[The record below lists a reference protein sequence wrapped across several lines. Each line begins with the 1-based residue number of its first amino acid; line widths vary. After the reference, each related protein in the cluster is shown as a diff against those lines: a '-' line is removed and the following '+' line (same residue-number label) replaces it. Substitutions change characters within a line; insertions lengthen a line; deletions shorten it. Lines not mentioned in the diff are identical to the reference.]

1 MNKIMHLLIIA
12 ILFQSCQK
20 ADVNETSLKTLD
32 KVLADTSFIT
42 AKEKKLDSL
51 KRLVNN
57 TTDPFIKYETFNK
70 IIDGYLWYRSDST
83 YAYIEKN
90 MKIAEVLHN
99 SKMSDQITLTYSIM
113 LSTSGLLN
121 ESSQILKKINRQ
133 RLDKSLLRDYYYA
146 QERFNY
152 VSSEISH
159 DNYYTPLYKK
169 QGEIYQDSVR
179 STYHENSIEYN
190 KYTASQMVIAGE
202 HLKARDLLE
211 KTIPSLNKPTRFAAM
226 IYFDLA
232 EIYKR
237 LKNDKLYEYYL
248 IQASIVDRQ
257 IPVKENAAIKE
268 LAFYLYKN
276 KRQDIDR
283 ANLYIQSALD
293 DARFYN
299 NRQRILQIA
308 EKLPLIVNAFQE
320 KRRRENIHLKY
331 SIIVISI
338 LSIFITFS
346 LIFIYRQV
354 GQLRQARL
362 AVDGLNNELQ
372 FSNNELQQLN
382 SKLHHANET
391 REENVG
397 LFMDLC
403 SSYISKLDNYK
414 QIVKSKII
422 NNKINDLLKN
432 IDSQQFAKSDK
443 NDFFASFDRSVLS
456 LFPNFVENVNKLLK
470 EDSQLQLKKGEI
482 LNTELRVLAL
492 IRLGIDSSN
501 KIASFLYYS
510 PQTIYNYRVKMKN
523 SSRFVRED
531 FEQQIKNM

>member
-1 MNKIMHLLIIA
+1 MYKIIYLLILA

-20 ADVNETSLKTLD
+20 ADVNDKYLKTLD
-32 KVLADTSFIT
+32 KILADKSIIT
-42 AKEKKLDSL
+42 AKENKLESL
-51 KRLVNN
+51 KNLANESS
-57 TTDPFIKYETFNK
+57 DPIIKYEIYNK
-70 IIDGYLWYRSDST
+70 IIAGYLWYRSDSA

-90 MKIAEVLHN
+90 MKIVEVLNN
-99 SKMSDQITLTYSIM
+99 SKMSDQLTLTYSTM

-133 RLDKSLLRDYYYA
+133 SLDKSLLRDYYYA
-146 QERFNY
+146 QERFYY
-152 VSSEISH
+152 VSSEINH
-159 DNYYTPLYKK
+159 DNNYTPLYKK
-169 QGEIYQDSVR
+169 QGESYQDSVR
-179 STYHENSIEYN
+179 STYPENSIEYN
-190 KYTASQMVIAGE
+190 KYTASLLINDGE
-202 HLKARDLLE
+202 NIKARDILE
-211 KTIPSLNKPTRFAAM
+211 KTIPRLKKPTRFAAM

-232 EIYKR
+232 EIYKK
-237 LKNDKLYEYYL
+237 LKNDRLYEYYL

-257 IPVKENAAIKE
+257 IPCKENAAIKE

-276 KRQDIDR
+276 KAQNIDR
-283 ANLYIQSALD
+283 ANLYIKSALD

-299 NRQRILQIA
+299 NRQRILQIS

-320 KRRRENIHLKY
+320 KRNRENIHLKY
-331 SIIVISI
+331 SIIAISI
-338 LSIFITFS
+338 LSILITFS

-354 GQLRQARL
+354 RQLRKARL
-362 AVDGLNNELQ
+362 VVDRLNNELQ
-372 FSNNELQQLN
+372 LSNKELQQLN
-382 SKLHHANET
+382 SKLYHANET
-391 REENVG
+391 REENIG

-403 SSYISKLDNYK
+403 SSYINKHDSYK

-443 NDFFASFDRSVLS
+443 NDFFVSFDRSVLS
-456 LFPNFVENVNKLLK
+456 LFPNFVENVNKLMK

-482 LNTELRVLAL
+482 LNSELRVLAL

-501 KIASFLYYS
+501 KIASFLHYS

-523 SSRFVRED
+523 SSLFVRED

>member
-1 MNKIMHLLIIA
+1 MKNIMYLLIIV

-20 ADVNETSLKTLD
+20 ADVNNRSLKTLD
-32 KVLADTSFIT
+32 KVLTDNSMIA
-42 AKEKKLDSL
+42 AKENKLDSL
-51 KRLVNN
+51 KRLVND
-57 TTDPFIKYETFNK
+57 TSDPFIKYETYNQ
-70 IIDGYLWYRSDST
+70 IIDGYLWYRSDSA
-83 YAYIEKN
+83 YAYIEKS
-90 MKIAEVLHN
+90 MKIAKVLDN
-99 SKMSDQITLTYSIM
+99 SKMSNQLTLTYSIM

-146 QERFNY
+146 QERFYY
-152 VSSEISH
+152 VSSEFSH

-169 QGEIYQDSVR
+169 QERIYQDSVR
-179 STYHENSIEYN
+179 STYLENSVEYN
-190 KYTASQMVIAGE
+190 KYTANLMVNAGE
-202 HLKARDLLE
+202 YLKARDLLE

-226 IYFDLA
+226 IYYDLA
-232 EIYKR
+232 GIYKI
-237 LKNDKLYEYYL
+237 LKNDRLYEYYL

-257 IPVKENAAIKE
+257 IPTKENAAIKD

-276 KRQDIDR
+276 KLQDIDR
-283 ANLYIQSALD
+283 ANLYIQSALN

-299 NRQRILQIA
+299 NRQRILQIS

-320 KRRRENIHLKY
+320 KSSRENIHLKY

-338 LSIFITFS
+338 LSIFITCS

-354 GQLRQARL
+354 RQLRKARL
-362 AVDGLNNELQ
+362 AVDWLNNELQ
-372 FSNNELQQLN
+372 FYNNELQQLN

-397 LFMDLC
+397 FFMDLC
-403 SSYISKLDNYK
+403 SSYINKLDDYK

-422 NNKINDLLKN
+422 NNRINDLLKN

-443 NDFFASFDRSVLS
+443 NDFFVSFDRAVLS
-456 LFPNFVENVNKLLK
+456 LFPNFVDNVNKLMK

-482 LNTELRVLAL
+482 LNSELRVLAL
-492 IRLGIDSSN
+492 IRLGIDSSS
-501 KIASFLYYS
+501 KIASFLHYS
-510 PQTIYNYRVKMKN
+510 PQTIYNYRVKLKK

>member
-1 MNKIMHLLIIA
+1 MYKIIYLLILA

-20 ADVNETSLKTLD
+20 ADVNDKYLKTLD
-32 KVLADTSFIT
+32 KILADKSIIT
-42 AKEKKLDSL
+42 AKENKLESL
-51 KRLVNN
+51 KNLANESS
-57 TTDPFIKYETFNK
+57 DPIIKYEIYNK
-70 IIDGYLWYRSDST
+70 IIAGYLWYRSDSA

-90 MKIAEVLHN
+90 MKIVEVLNN
-99 SKMSDQITLTYSIM
+99 SKMSDQLTLTYSTM

-133 RLDKSLLRDYYYA
+133 SLDKSLLRDYYYA
-146 QERFNY
+146 QERFYY
-152 VSSEISH
+152 VSSEINH
-159 DNYYTPLYKK
+159 DNNYTPLYKK
-169 QGEIYQDSVR
+169 QGESYQDSVR
-179 STYHENSIEYN
+179 STYPENSIEYN
-190 KYTASQMVIAGE
+190 KYTATLLINDGE
-202 HLKARDLLE
+202 NIKARDILE
-211 KTIPSLNKPTRFAAM
+211 KTIPRLKKPTRFAAM

-232 EIYKR
+232 EIYKK
-237 LKNDKLYEYYL
+237 LKNDRLYEYYL

-257 IPVKENAAIKE
+257 IPCKENAAIKE

-276 KRQDIDR
+276 KAQNIDR
-283 ANLYIQSALD
+283 ANLYIKSALD

-299 NRQRILQIA
+299 NRQRILQIS

-320 KRRRENIHLKY
+320 KRNRENIHLKY
-331 SIIVISI
+331 SIIAISI
-338 LSIFITFS
+338 LSILITFS

-354 GQLRQARL
+354 RQLQKARL
-362 AVDGLNNELQ
+362 VVDRLNNELQ
-372 FSNNELQQLN
+372 LSNKELQQLN
-382 SKLHHANET
+382 SKLYHANET
-391 REENVG
+391 REENIG

-403 SSYISKLDNYK
+403 SSYINKHDSYK

-443 NDFFASFDRSVLS
+443 NDFFVSFDRSVLS
-456 LFPNFVENVNKLLK
+456 LFPNFVENVNKLMK
-470 EDSQLQLKKGEI
+470 EDSQLELKKGEI
-482 LNTELRVLAL
+482 LNSELRVLAL

-501 KIASFLYYS
+501 KIASFLHYS

-523 SSRFVRED
+523 SSLFVRED

>member
-1 MNKIMHLLIIA
+1 MYLVIIM

-20 ADVNETSLKTLD
+20 ADVNDRFLKTLD
-32 KVLADTSFIT
+32 KVLADTSMIT
-42 AKEKKLDSL
+42 AKEKTLDSL
-51 KRLVNN
+51 KRLVND
-57 TTDPFIKYETFNK
+57 TSDPILKYETYNK
-70 IIDGYLWYRSDST
+70 IIAGYLWYRADSA

-90 MKIAEVLHN
+90 MKIAQVSHN
-99 SKMSDQITLTYSIM
+99 SKMSDQIILTYSIM

-121 ESSQILKKINRQ
+121 ESSQILKKIDRQ

-146 QERFNY
+146 QERFYY
-152 VSSEISH
+152 VSSEFSH
-159 DNYYTPLYKK
+159 DNYYTPLYKR
-169 QGEIYQDSVR
+169 QEQTYQDSVR
-179 STYHENSIEYN
+179 STYPKNSIEYN
-190 KYTASQMVIAGE
+190 KYTANLMVNAGE
-202 HLKARDLLE
+202 YLKARDLLK
-211 KTIPSLNKPTRFAAM
+211 KTIPGLNKPTRFAAM
-226 IYFDLA
+226 VYYDLA
-232 EIYKR
+232 GIYKV

-257 IPVKENAAIKE
+257 IPTKENAAIKE

-276 KRQDIDR
+276 KLQDIDR
-283 ANLYIQSALD
+283 ANLYIQSALA

-299 NRQRILQIA
+299 NRQRILQIS

-320 KRRRENIHLKY
+320 KRSKENRHLKY

-338 LSIFITFS
+338 LSIFITWS

-354 GQLRQARL
+354 IQLRKARL
-362 AVDGLNNELQ
+362 AVDRLNNELQ
-372 FSNNELQQLN
+372 FYNNELQHLN
-382 SKLHHANET
+382 NKLHYANET
-391 REENVG
+391 REENIG

-403 SSYISKLDNYK
+403 SSYINKLDDYK

-422 NNKINDLLKN
+422 NNRINDLLKN

-443 NDFFASFDRSVLS
+443 NDFFVNFDRSVLS
-456 LFPNFVENVNKLLK
+456 LFPNFVENVNKLMK
-470 EDSQLQLKKGEI
+470 EDSQFQLKKGEI
-482 LNTELRVLAL
+482 LNSELRVLAL

-501 KIASFLYYS
+501 KIASFLHYS

-531 FEQQIKNM
+531 FEQQLKNMLEVQ

>member
-1 MNKIMHLLIIA
+1 MYLLIIV
-12 ILFQSCQK
+12 ILIQSCQK
-20 ADVNETSLKTLD
+20 ADINETSLKNLD
-32 KVLADTSFIT
+32 KVLADTSIIT

-57 TTDPFIKYETFNK
+57 TSDPFIKYETYNQ
-70 IIDGYLWYRSDST
+70 IIDGYLWYRADSA
-83 YAYIEKN
+83 YAYIKKN
-90 MKIAEVLHN
+90 MKIAEVSHN
-99 SKMSDQITLTYSIM
+99 SKMSDQITLSYSIM

-133 RLDKSLLRDYYYA
+133 RLDKSLLRYYYYA
-146 QERFNY
+146 QERFY
-152 VSSEISH
+152 SVSSVFSY
-159 DNYYTPLYKK
+159 DNDYTPLYKK
-169 QGEIYQDSVR
+169 QGQIYQDSVR
-179 STYHENSIEYN
+179 STYPENSIEYN
-190 KYTASQMVIAGE
+190 KYTASLMVNAGE
-202 HLKARDLLE
+202 YLKARDLLE
-211 KTIPSLNKPTRFAAM
+211 ETIPSLNKPTRFSAM
-226 IYFDLA
+226 IYYDLA
-232 EIYKR
+232 GIYKM
-237 LKNDKLYEYYL
+237 LKNDSLYEYYL

-257 IPVKENAAIKE
+257 IPTKENAAIKE

-276 KRQDIDR
+276 KLQDIDR

-299 NRQRILQIA
+299 NRLRILQIS

-320 KRRRENIHLKY
+320 KRSRENIHLKY

-338 LSIFITFS
+338 LSIFITCS

-354 GQLRQARL
+354 RQLRKARL
-362 AVDGLNNELQ
+362 AVDGLNNELL
-372 FSNNELQQLN
+372 FYNNELQQLN

-391 REENVG
+391 REENIG

-403 SSYISKLDNYK
+403 SSYINKLDNYK

-456 LFPNFVENVNKLLK
+456 LFPNFVENVNKLMK

-482 LNTELRVLAL
+482 LNSELRVLAL

>member
-1 MNKIMHLLIIA
+1 MYKIIYLLILA

-20 ADVNETSLKTLD
+20 ADVNDKYLKTLD
-32 KVLADTSFIT
+32 KILADKSIIT
-42 AKEKKLDSL
+42 AKENKLESL
-51 KRLVNN
+51 KNLANESS
-57 TTDPFIKYETFNK
+57 DPIIKYEIYNK
-70 IIDGYLWYRSDST
+70 IIAGYLWYRSDSA

-90 MKIAEVLHN
+90 MKIVEVLNN
-99 SKMSDQITLTYSIM
+99 SKMSDQLTLTYSTM

-133 RLDKSLLRDYYYA
+133 SLDKSLLRDYYYA
-146 QERFNY
+146 QERFYY
-152 VSSEISH
+152 VSSEINH
-159 DNYYTPLYKK
+159 DNNYTPLYKK
-169 QGEIYQDSVR
+169 QGESYQDSVR
-179 STYHENSIEYN
+179 STYPENSIEYN
-190 KYTASQMVIAGE
+190 KYTATLLINDGE
-202 HLKARDLLE
+202 NIKARDILE
-211 KTIPSLNKPTRFAAM
+211 KTIPRLKKPTRFAAM

-232 EIYKR
+232 EIYKK
-237 LKNDKLYEYYL
+237 LKNDRLYEYYL

-257 IPVKENAAIKE
+257 IPCKENAAIKE

-276 KRQDIDR
+276 KAQNIDR
-283 ANLYIQSALD
+283 ANLYIKSALD

-299 NRQRILQIA
+299 NRQRILQIS

-320 KRRRENIHLKY
+320 KRNRENIHLKY
-331 SIIVISI
+331 SIIAISI
-338 LSIFITFS
+338 LSILITFS

-354 GQLRQARL
+354 RQLRKARL
-362 AVDGLNNELQ
+362 VVDRLNNELQ
-372 FSNNELQQLN
+372 LSNKELQQLN
-382 SKLHHANET
+382 SKLYHANET
-391 REENVG
+391 REENIG

-403 SSYISKLDNYK
+403 SSYINKHDSYK

-443 NDFFASFDRSVLS
+443 NDFFVSFDRSVLS
-456 LFPNFVENVNKLLK
+456 LFPNFVENVNKLMK
-470 EDSQLQLKKGEI
+470 EDSQLELKKGEI
-482 LNTELRVLAL
+482 LNSELRVLAL

-501 KIASFLYYS
+501 KIASFLHYS

-523 SSRFVRED
+523 SSLFVRED

>member
-1 MNKIMHLLIIA
+1 MHKIIYLII
-12 ILFQSCQK
+12 IILLFQSCQK

-32 KVLADTSFIT
+32 KILADSSIIAT
-42 AKEKKLDSL
+42 KENKLDSL
-51 KRLVNN
+51 KRFLND
-57 TTDPFIKYETFNK
+57 TEDPLLKYKNYNK
-70 IIDGYLWYRSDST
+70 IIDGYLWYRSDSA

-99 SKMSDQITLTYSIM
+99 SKMSDQLTLTYSIM

-133 RLDKSLLRDYYYA
+133 RLDKTLLRDYYYA
-146 QERFNY
+146 QERFYY
-152 VSSEISH
+152 VSSEFSH

-169 QGEIYQDSVR
+169 QELTYKDSVR
-179 STYHENSIEYN
+179 STYPKNSIEYN
-190 KYTASQMVIAGE
+190 KYTANLMVNAGKY
-202 HLKARDLLE
+202 LKARDLLE

-232 EIYKR
+232 EIYKI
-237 LKNDKLYEYYL
+237 LKNYRLYEYYL

-257 IPVKENAAIKE
+257 IPTKENAAIKE

-276 KRQDIDR
+276 KLQDIDR
-283 ANLYIQSALD
+283 ANLYIQSALA

-299 NRQRILQIA
+299 NRQRILQIS

-320 KRRRENIHLKY
+320 KRSKENRHLKY

-338 LSIFITFS
+338 LSIFITWS
-346 LIFIYRQV
+346 LIFSYRQV
-354 GQLRQARL
+354 IKLRKARL
-362 AVDGLNNELQ
+362 EEDRLNNELQ
-372 FSNNELQQLN
+372 FYNNELQQLN
-382 SKLHHANET
+382 SKLHYANET

-403 SSYISKLDNYK
+403 SAYINKLDDYK

-422 NNKINDLLKN
+422 NNRINDLLKN
-432 IDSQQFAKSDK
+432 IDSQQFAKSDR
-443 NDFFASFDRSVLS
+443 NDFFVSFDQSVLS
-456 LFPNFVENVNKLLK
+456 LFPSFVENVNKLMK
-470 EDSQLQLKKGEI
+470 EDSQIQLKKGEI
-482 LNTELRVLAL
+482 LNNELRILAL

-501 KIASFLYYS
+501 KIASFLHYS

-523 SSRFVRED
+523 SSRFARED